1 MRKASV
7 SGSTVSA
14 LFKRSPR
21 EGSRIVVSSIRARM
35 PIAPAEVAVEVDAER
50 RFGGIDRL
58 YGDGAAAALAASH
71 ACVIGIGGVGSW
83 CVEALARSGVGR
95 LTLIDLDH
103 VSESNINRQAHALD
117 VTLGQ
122 AKVAAMAE
130 RVLAFSPHCRVDTI
144 DDFLT
149 PENATALLKGFDVV
163 IDAIDNVRAK
173 VAIAA
178 TCRTHHIPLVMA
190 GGAGG
195 KLDPAQIRIDDL
207 ARTLQDPLLS
217 KVRARLRKE
226 HGFTRDAKK
235 KFGIEAVFSI
245 EPLRYPAPL
254 SCVAGKSGDGDEI
267 GVPEL
272 AVADAGL
279 QGLACAGYGS
289 SMAVTASVG
298 LFCASLAIAHLLHAG
313 RGRLSN

>member
-1 MRKASV
+1 MRKGSV

-14 LFKRSPR
+14 LFKRSPL
-21 EGSRIVVSSIRARM
+21 EGWRIVVSSIRASGHT
-35 PIAPAEVAVEVDAER
+35 APTGVGVEVDAER

-58 YGDGAAAALAASH
+58 YGADAAAALAMSH

-117 VTLGQ
+117 DTLGQ
-122 AKVAAMAE
+122 AKVSAMAD
-130 RVLAFSPHCRVDTI
+130 RVLAFSPHCCVHTI

-149 PENATALLKGFDVV
+149 SENASALLKDFDVV

-178 TCRTHHIPLVMA
+178 TCRTRRIPLVMA

-245 EPLRYPAPL
+245 EPLRYPVPV
-254 SCVAGKSGDGDEI
+254 SCAAGESADGGEI
-267 GVPEL
+267 GAHET
-272 AVADAGL
+272 AAAGPR
-279 QGLACAGYGS
+279 GLACAGYGS

-298 LFCASLAIAHLLHAG
+298 LFCASRAITHLLHAG